1 MPSKGH
7 KRQQSA
13 VPAQLSIANGQ
24 CFAEPLATV
33 ENKAFGG
40 VGYEIK
46 KKLIWHY
53 TNLSSA
59 WASLWPPLIGGYLLI
74 KWAEAKMEAEHRSHR
89 D

>member
-1 MPSKGH
+1 MPTHHPRRARPEVAPSL
-7 KRQQSA
+7 SA
-13 VPAQLSIANGQ
+13 AVIDMRGVRVYSWGQ
-24 CFAEPLATV
+24 F

-59 WASLWPPLIGGYLLI
+59 WASLWPPVHAMIPPP
-74 KWAEAKMEAEHRSHR
+74 HTHTS
-89 D
+89 